1 MRVTVNGEARDFVSG
16 ISVASMI
23 EVLDLDPRRLGIE
36 RNRQIVP
43 KSSYQ
48 QTVLADNDRIEIVH
62 FVGGG

>member
-16 ISVASMI
+16 ISVAGLI

>member
-16 ISVASMI
+16 ISVAGLI

-43 KSSYQ
+43 KSAYR
-48 QTVLADNDRIEIVH
+48 QTVLGDNDRIEIVH